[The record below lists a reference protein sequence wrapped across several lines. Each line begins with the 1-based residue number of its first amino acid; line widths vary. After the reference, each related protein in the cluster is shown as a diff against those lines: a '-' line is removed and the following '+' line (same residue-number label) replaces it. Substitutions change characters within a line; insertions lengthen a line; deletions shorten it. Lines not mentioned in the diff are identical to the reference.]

1 MDRAT
6 FLNVSI
12 VIQLKTIKIFK
23 CRGELVKKVSRNNI
37 LLNSQNNDTTIS
49 SRKKLMNIQSAGNQQ
64 VSSLFTLVGSSETE
78 CQLPDSEDYQFLNLF
93 AV

>member
-37 LLNSQNNDTTIS
+37 LLNSQNKDTTIS
-49 SRKKLMNIQSAGNQQ
+49 SRKKLMNIQSAENCKG
-64 VSSLFTLVGSSETE
+64 FSETVR
-78 CQLPDSEDYQFLNLF
+78 QLPEIEDSKF
-93 AV
+93 